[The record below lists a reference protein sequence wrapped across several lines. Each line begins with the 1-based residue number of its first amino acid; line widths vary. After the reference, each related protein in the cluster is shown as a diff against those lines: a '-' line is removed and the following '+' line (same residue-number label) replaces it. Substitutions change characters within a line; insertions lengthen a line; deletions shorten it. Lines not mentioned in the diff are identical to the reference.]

1 MNTETIII
9 ETDSSGAPFECCINS
24 VNYRIERGVP
34 VKVPREVAE
43 LYRSSLS
50 ERRKSESR
58 LDAFRRA
65 DGIKL

>member
-1 MNTETIII
+1 MDTETIII
-9 ETDSSGAPFECCINS
+9 EADPSGAPFECCINS

-43 LYRSSLS
+43 LYRSGLS

-58 LDAFRRA
+58 LNAFRRA
-65 DGIKL
+65 EGMKL